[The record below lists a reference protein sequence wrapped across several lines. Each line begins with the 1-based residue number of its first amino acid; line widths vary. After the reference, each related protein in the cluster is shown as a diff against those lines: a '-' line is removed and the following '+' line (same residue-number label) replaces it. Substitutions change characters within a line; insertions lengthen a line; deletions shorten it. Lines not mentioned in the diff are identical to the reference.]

1 VAVKTPPGVGG
12 VFAFSGLFS
21 KCPAGTRLGENAD
34 ATERI
39 ETEEVGI
46 ARNDE
51 FCLAVDCE
59 VEDEVVF
66 AVAALVQVG
75 GGGDQFATSLQ
86 LLDKAHP
93 EIQVNIPVEFLSQ
106 QNGSQFAEEEVR
118 DEDATMSEGILEC
131 DR

>member
-1 VAVKTPPGVGG
+1 MRSAASFPSVLQVLAW
-12 VFAFSGLFS
+12 
-21 KCPAGTRLGENAD
+21 GENAA

-106 QNGSQFAEEEVR
+106 QNGSQFAEEEVG